1 MKKNLFLVLN
11 GAFENNETI
20 NLLIGVLNQ
29 ILLVGINVD
38 QIIRLREIPNKEIKF
53 VSNKTKRK

>member
-20 NLLIGVLNQ
+20 NLLIGLLNQ

-53 VSNKTKRK
+53 VSNKTKRM

>member
-20 NLLIGVLNQ
+20 NLLIGLLNQ

>member
-20 NLLIGVLNQ
+20 NLLIGLLNQ

-38 QIIRLREIPNKEIKF
+38 QIIRLREIPNREIKF

>member
-20 NLLIGVLNQ
+20 NLLTGLLNQ

>member
-11 GAFENNETI
+11 GAFENSETI
-20 NLLIGVLNQ
+20 NLLIGLLNQ